1 MPEEKKNNT
10 DYTKASEKKV
20 VPLQSVKETEGAE
33 TEEKKRPEKII
44 SGDVV
49 VKKPGLF
56 TRTKR
61 ALFGEE
67 GSRNVGKYVT
77 SEIVVPAI
85 KNIIVDTITSGINI
99 LVYGESG
106 SNSRSG
112 YSPSSSYANQRH
124 YAGKPVNYGAQYQ
137 SGVRSYSNVTSSA
150 HLGRSTVSRSVRTF
164 NSEDYILPSR
174 RDAVAL
180 LDALKDLSY
189 QYDTV
194 TLADFYD
201 LVGQESAFTDN
212 NFGWTF
218 DEISYGDVRPARSG
232 YVVVL
237 PQVHSLV

>member
-20 VPLQSVKETEGAE
+20 VPLQSVKNTEGAE
-33 TEEKKRPEKII
+33 TDEKKRPEKII

-67 GSRNVGKYVT
+67 GSRNVGKYVAG
-77 SEIVVPAI
+77 EIVVPAI

-99 LVYGESG
+99 LVYGENG
-106 SNSRSG
+106 SNNRSSYG
-112 YSPSSSYANQRH
+112 QSSSYANQRS
-124 YAGKPVNYGAQYQ
+124 YAGKPVNYGAQYK
-137 SGVRSYSNVTSSA
+137 SGVRSSSNGTGSL
-150 HLGRSTVSRSVRTF
+150 HLGHAAASRSVRTF
-164 NSEDYILPSR
+164 NSEDYILPTR

-180 LDALKDLSY
+180 LDALSEIGD

-201 LVGQESAFTDN
+201 LVGKESVFTDN
-212 NFGWTF
+212 NFGWTI

-237 PQVHSLV
+237 SQVHSLV

>member
-1 MPEEKKNNT
+1 MPEEKNNTT

-20 VPLQSVKETEGAE
+20 VPLQSVKSTEPEVGY
-33 TEEKKRPEKII
+33 EKKRPEKII

-67 GSRNVGKYVT
+67 GSRNVGKYIAG
-77 SEIVVPAI
+77 EIVVPAI

-99 LVYGESG
+99 LVYGENG
-106 SNSRSG
+106 SNNRSSYG
-112 YSPSSSYANQRH
+112 QSSSYANQRY
-124 YAGKPVNYGAQYQ
+124 YAGKPVNYGAQYR
-137 SGVRSYSNVTSSA
+137 SGVRSSSNGTGSLHLVNSA
-150 HLGRSTVSRSVRTF
+150 ASRSVRTF

-180 LDALKDLSY
+180 LDALRDIGD

-201 LVGQESAFTDN
+201 LVGKESVFTDN
-212 NFGWTF
+212 NFGWTI
-218 DEISYGDVRPARSG
+218 DEISYGEVRPARSG

-237 PQVHSLV
+237 SQVHSLV

>member
-1 MPEEKKNNT
+1 MPEEKKINT

-20 VPLQSVKETEGAE
+20 VPLQSVNNHEGAE
-33 TEEKKRPEKII
+33 TDEKKRPEKVI
-44 SGDVV
+44 SGEVV

-61 ALFGEE
+61 AFFGEE
-67 GSRNVGKYVT
+67 GSRNVGKYVAG
-77 SEIVVPAI
+77 EIVVPAI

-99 LVYGESG
+99 LVYGENG
-106 SNSRSG
+106 SNNRSG
-112 YSPSSSYANQRH
+112 YGPSNSYANQRH
-124 YAGKPVNYGAQYQ
+124 YAGKPVNYGAQYRSSSSQ
-137 SGVRSYSNVTSSA
+137 SNGTGSVR
-150 HLGRSTVSRSVRTF
+150 LGHSTASRSVRTF

-180 LDALKDLSY
+180 LDALSEIGD

-201 LVGQESAFTDN
+201 LVGKESVFTDN
-212 NFGWTF
+212 NFGWTI

-237 PQVHSLV
+237 SQVHSLV

>member
-1 MPEEKKNNT
+1 MPEEKKTNT

-20 VPLQSVKETEGAE
+20 VPLQSVKSTEETD
-33 TEEKKRPEKII
+33 EKKRPEKVI
-44 SGDVV
+44 SGEVV
-49 VKKPGLF
+49 VKTPGLF

-61 ALFGEE
+61 AFFGEE
-67 GSRNVGKYVT
+67 GSRNVGKYVAG
-77 SEIVVPAI
+77 EIVVPAI

-99 LVYGESG
+99 LVYGDNG
-106 SNSRSG
+106 SNNRSG
-112 YSPSSSYANQRH
+112 YGASNNYANQRH
-124 YAGKPVNYGAQYQ
+124 YAGKPVNYGAQYRS
-137 SGVRSYSNVTSSA
+137 SGSSSVTGTGSVRLS
-150 HLGRSTVSRSVRTF
+150 HSTTSRSVRTF

-180 LDALKDLSY
+180 LDALSEIGD

-201 LVGQESAFTDN
+201 LVGKESVFTDN
-212 NFGWTF
+212 NFGWTI
-218 DEISYGDVRPARSG
+218 DDISYGDVRPARSG

>member
-1 MPEEKKNNT
+1 MPDEKKINT

-20 VPLQSVKETEGAE
+20 VPLQSVKDTEGVE
-33 TEEKKRPEKII
+33 TEEKKRPEKVI
-44 SGDVV
+44 SGEVV
-49 VKKPGLF
+49 VKKPGLM

-67 GSRNVGKYVT
+67 GSRNVGKYVAG
-77 SEIVVPAI
+77 EIVLPAV

-99 LVYGESG
+99 LVYGDAG
-106 SNSRSG
+106 SNSRAN
-112 YSPSSSYANQRH
+112 YSNNNYANQRH
-124 YAGKPVNYGAQYQ
+124 YAGRPVNYGAQYR
-137 SGVRSYSNVTSSA
+137 SSSKPAGTGSVR
-150 HLGRSTVSRSVRTF
+150 LGHSTASRSVRTF

-174 RDAVAL
+174 NDAVAL
-180 LDALKDLSY
+180 LDALSEIGD

-201 LVGQESAFTDN
+201 LVGKESVFTDN
-212 NFGWTF
+212 NFGWTI

-237 PQVHSLV
+237 SQVHSLV

>member
-1 MPEEKKNNT
+1 MPEEKKTNT

-20 VPLQSVKETEGAE
+20 VPLQSVKSTEPEGGD
-33 TEEKKRPEKII
+33 EKKRPEKVI
-44 SGDVV
+44 SGEVV

-67 GSRNVGKYVT
+67 GSRNVGKYVAG
-77 SEIVVPAI
+77 EIVVPAI

-99 LVYGESG
+99 LVYGENG
-106 SNSRSG
+106 SNNRSSYG
-112 YSPSSSYANQRH
+112 QSSSYANQRH
-124 YAGKPVNYGAQYQ
+124 YAGKPVNYGAQYK
-137 SGVRSYSNVTSSA
+137 SGVRSSSNGTGSL
-150 HLGRSTVSRSVRTF
+150 HLGHSAASRSVRTF
-164 NSEDYILPSR
+164 NSEDYILPTR

-180 LDALKDLSY
+180 LDALSEIGD

-201 LVGQESAFTDN
+201 LVGKESVFTDN
-212 NFGWTF
+212 NFGWTI
-218 DEISYGDVRPARSG
+218 DEISYADVRPARSG

-237 PQVHSLV
+237 SQVHSLV